1 MISFCLVCWLP
12 KEIDDELIVNKKFTP
27 LKTKLLNVS
36 KTCFVEIS
44 TYSVKRKQKITVP
57 YHHVLHDMCSGVVVG
72 DCLLCTSFVLSNSRL
87 S

>member
-1 MISFCLVCWLP
+1 MLLP

-27 LKTKLLNVS
+27 LKTKLQNVS

-44 TYSVKRKQKITVP
+44 TYSVKRKQKIAVP
-57 YHHVLHDMCSGVVVG
+57 YHHVLHDMCSVVVG
-72 DCLLCTSFVLSNSRL
+72 DCLLCMSFVLSNSRL

>member
-44 TYSVKRKQKITVP
+44 TYLVKRKQRITVP
-57 YHHVLHDMCSGVVVG
+57 YHHVLHDMCSGVAVG
-72 DCLLCTSFVLSNSRL
+72 DYLLCVSFVLSDSRF

>member
-1 MISFCLVCWLP
+1 MLLP

-44 TYSVKRKQKITVP
+44 TYLVKRKQKITVP
-57 YHHVLHDMCSGVVVG
+57 YHHVLHDMCSGVAVR
-72 DCLLCTSFVLSNSRL
+72 DCLLRASFVLSNNHL